1 MSCDTHAASALLAKS
16 ITQNLTIMANG
27 INRYFLQDTKS
38 FIQSNYLTTAGIFRP
53 PQGASKVDLVREE
66 GVEPSVVRI
75 VPRDQI
81 EADEAI
87 RAHWVPQ
94 GGYCDV
100 PIIGGE
106 KNFVFTPDF
115 SGCSL
120 LVDQRDATTYRVYHV
135 TGGSQ
140 YFTSEYATKR
150 SADDRLAAAMTY
162 EFYGTAGAPRAVMFM
177 KFEENRWWIYY
188 QSQTG
193 AGYGLSGGN
202 AVARVQGSQLT
213 DSIRL
218 AGRMPVSRPEREVPL
233 YTGDRL
239 CDGQLVIPDADR
251 NVKRDGRR
259 QDLLTEMWIY

>member
-1 MSCDTHAASALLAKS
+1 
-16 ITQNLTIMANG
+16 MAHG

-38 FIQSNYLTTAGIFRP
+38 FIQSNYLTTAGVFQAP
-53 PQGASKVDLVREE
+53 DGTTKVDLAREE
-66 GVEPSVVRI
+66 GIEPSVVRI
-75 VPRDQI
+75 VPREQMVD
-81 EADEAI
+81 DEPI
-87 RAHWVPQ
+87 RAHWLPQ
-94 GGYCDV
+94 GGHCDI

-140 YFTSEYATKR
+140 YFSREYETRRRA
-150 SADDRLAAAMTY
+150 SDRLAGAMTY
-162 EFYGTAGAPRAVMFM
+162 EFYGMAGAPRAVMFM

-193 AGYGLSGGN
+193 AGYGLSANGK
-202 AVARVQGSQLT
+202 VVRVQGSPLK

-218 AGRMPVSRPEREVPL
+218 AGRMPVARPEREVPL

-239 CDGQLVIPDADR
+239 CDGKLVIPEADR
-251 NVKRDGRR
+251 GMKRDGRR
-259 QDLLTEMWIY
+259 RDLMTEMWTY